1 MITMNRSRVTI
12 HPVSKR
18 EELSA
23 LKLVQSSL
31 LARRLATV
39 VLWLLALAIIGM
51 VFLPWQQSAKGTGN
65 VTAFVPQERQQTV
78 MSQIKGVVVRVAEGM
93 VEGHEVK
100 RGDFIMELSP
110 AAENLVEQLQLQ
122 LRDLREKLR
131 SAEIKAEAYQQN
143 VNDYSEAR
151 DFAVS
156 AAKEMLEAARAKL
169 RAKQELLEG
178 YKSKEWQANVNHQRQ
193 KRLADQ
199 GVKPQMEVEKLKKDW
214 DVAKAEL
221 ISAGQE
227 VAIAQNEIQ
236 AKEHELQEKQRIG
249 QTKVD
254 YARAM
259 RQDALGL
266 QASTSKEIRDIEIKL
281 SEMDR
286 LVIEAPRDGTIFRMP
301 VFERGQTIKA
311 GDPLFTIVPE
321 TTELVVEL
329 WLKGN
334 DVPLVRRGD
343 HVRLQ
348 FEGWP
353 AVQFAGWPSVAV
365 GTFAG
370 EIFAIDETDNGK
382 GKFRIQVRPTREQEW
397 PSHRF
402 LRQGVR
408 VNGWVMLQRVRLGYE
423 IWRQLNGFPPVVAEE
438 EPDARSDAKGKKPKL
453 PK

>member
-1 MITMNRSRVTI
+1 MITWNRSRITI

-31 LARRLATV
+31 IARRLATV
-39 VLWLLALAIIGM
+39 VMWLLALAIIGM
-51 VFLPWQQSAKGTGN
+51 IFLPWQQSAKGTGN

-78 MSQIKGVVVRVAEGM
+78 TSQIKGVVVRVSEGM
-93 VEGHEVK
+93 VEGHQVK
-100 RGDFIMELSP
+100 RGEFIMELSP
-110 AAENLVEQLQLQ
+110 AAENLVDQLRLQLW
-122 LRDLREKLR
+122 DLQNKLK
-131 SAEIKAEAYQQN
+131 SAEVKARAYEEN

-156 AAKEMLEAARAKL
+156 AAKEMLAAARAKL
-169 RAKQELLEG
+169 RAKQELVAG
-178 YKSKEWQANVNHQRQ
+178 YESKEWQARVNYERQ
-193 KRLADQ
+193 QRLADQ
-199 GVKPQMEVEKLKKDW
+199 GVKPKMEVEKLKKDW
-214 DVAKAEL
+214 EVAKAEL
-221 ISAGQE
+221 TSAQQE
-227 VAIAQNEIQ
+227 VEIAEFEIE
-236 AKEHELQEKQRIG
+236 AKKHELQEKQRVG

-259 RQDALGL
+259 QQDAVGL
-266 QASTSKEIRDIEIKL
+266 QATTNKEIRDVEIKL
-281 SEMDR
+281 SELDR
-286 LVIEAPRDGTIFRMP
+286 LVIVAPRDGTIFRMP

-334 DVPLVRRGD
+334 DVPLVRKSD

-365 GTFAG
+365 GTFSG
-370 EIFAIDETDNGK
+370 EVFAIDETDNGK
-382 GKFRIQVRPTREQEW
+382 GKFRVQVRPTNEQAW

-438 EPDARSDAKGKKPKL
+438 EPGTGPDDKGKKPKL